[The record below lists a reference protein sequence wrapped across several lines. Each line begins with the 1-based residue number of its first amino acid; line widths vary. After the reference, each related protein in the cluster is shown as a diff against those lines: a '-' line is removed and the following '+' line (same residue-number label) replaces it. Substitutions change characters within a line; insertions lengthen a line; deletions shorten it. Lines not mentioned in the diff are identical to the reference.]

1 MGDLHRDLYC
11 QVILVSLLVHGCDGM
26 EDKLTFFW
34 RSVLEVNFEI
44 AARPYTD
51 ALGAIVLA
59 QFNSV
64 HEL

>member
-1 MGDLHRDLYC
+1 
-11 QVILVSLLVHGCDGM
+11 M

-59 QFNSV
+59 QFNSI